1 MMKEGFYERIVTDLL
16 ANELNNSYI
25 TNIEEFKKDLGI
37 VYLNRFFQQLLFK
50 SFNQIKSI
58 EEIVE
63 LSNKIIDLIGK
74 VTGDKEILKDKIS
87 TTNQILKA
95 IFLNQ
100 NNDYKDFDQY
110 VKGVFPST
118 GLSQS
123 NLFSG
128 GKKEISLESELRKEM
143 QTSDEVWWL
152 VSFVKFEGVRLFEQT
167 FKQLNEKSIPVK
179 IICTVYM
186 GATDL
191 KAIEFLS
198 GFDNVEIKISFNIQQ
213 ERLHAKSY
221 MFRRNSGFHT
231 AYIGSSN
238 LSKSALTNGLEWNL
252 KVTSQEVP
260 HIIQK
265 SQSTFET
272 YWNDSE
278 FVLYNKLEHHDLLKE
293 ALNVNS
299 IKSKNIDQKLSF
311 FDIKPF
317 PFQQEILDQLIA
329 RRELGENRNLIVA
342 ATGTGKTVIAAF
354 DFNNFLKSN
363 PNCRFL
369 FIAHR
374 REILEQARGTFRQI
388 LKNSDF
394 GDLWFSGSTPKS
406 INQLFVSI
414 QTMNNNIDKLVK
426 NSEYYDYI
434 VIDEVHHSAA
444 SSYQKLLEKFK
455 PKLLIG
461 LTATPERHD
470 GNDISIYFGNTISAE
485 IRLPEALNRKLLCPF
500 HYFGVSA
507 SIDISGVEFKKGKYD
522 LNGLEK
528 VYTESDRIAIDVFN
542 NCNKYLK
549 DVNEVTALGYCVTK
563 KHASFMSEW
572 FNKFGVKAAV
582 LTSDQNED
590 RSKILNQFKS
600 KEINYL
606 FVVDI
611 FNEGIDIPQIDT
623 LIFLRPTESL
633 TVFLQQ
639 LGRGLRLSEG
649 KTCLTVLDFV
659 GHAHEDYDFEHKFKG
674 MLGKTHS
681 KIKDEIETDFPH
693 LPLGCSIIL
702 EKTAKEIILKNI
714 TKHFKGGKSKIINE
728 IKKFRDE
735 YLSELNFVN
744 FCNIINLSLNEIY
757 TPQLLWFELIILSNG
772 GNVSENINNSNLA
785 RAMSTSWISAD
796 SLTYFKFIE
805 GEFSNGFSSLKNIE
819 NEKFLL
825 MLFVDIYRDMPSDE
839 INNYAELQGF
849 FRSVFSDI
857 IYFKEIKDYFAVR
870 IPLVDSL
877 EKTLNVDSKTNSL
890 RVHGRYTRE
899 QVLVEFEK
907 TSYNKKGISREG
919 VLSVSEKNIEV
930 FFVTLD
936 KSDGKYNPNTMYQDY
951 FINDKIFH
959 WQSQNKT
966 SDTTEVGKS
975 YINQKASNKVFLL
988 FVREA
993 NNDENDLTMGF
1004 VYCGELIY
1012 LNHNGNKPMNI
1023 NWQMQIPP
1031 PANLLNEGKK
1041 LAVG

>member
-1 MMKEGFYERIVTDLL
+1 MKEGFYERIVTELL
-16 ANELNNSYI
+16 EKELNDSYVA
-25 TNIEEFKKDLGI
+25 NIEGFQKDLGI
-37 VYLNRFFQQLLFK
+37 VYLNRFFQQLLLK
-50 SFNQIKSI
+50 SFNQLNSI
-58 EEIVE
+58 EEVVT
-63 LSNKIIDLIGK
+63 LSNNIIDLLGSA
-74 VTGDKEILKDKIS
+74 TGDKEVLKDKIS
-87 TTNQILKA
+87 TNNQILKA

-100 NNDYKDFDQY
+100 NNDYIDFDQY

-191 KAIEFLS
+191 RAIEFLS

-278 FVLYNKLEHHDLLKE
+278 FVLYNKLEHHDRLKE
-293 ALNVNS
+293 ALNFNS
-299 IKSKNIDQKLSF
+299 IKSKNIDHKLSF
-311 FDIKPF
+311 FDIEPF
-317 PFQQEILDQLIA
+317 PFQQEILNQLIA
-329 RRELGENRNLIVA
+329 RRELGENKNLIVA

-354 DFNNFLKSN
+354 DFKKFLKSN

-394 GDLWFSGSTPKS
+394 GELWVSGTIPKS
-406 INQLFVSI
+406 LNHLFVSI
-414 QTMNNNIDKLVK
+414 QTMNNNLDKLDK

-444 SSYQKLLEKFK
+444 SSYQKLLEKFN

-470 GNDISIYFGNTISAE
+470 GNDISRYFGNTISAE

-500 HYFGVSA
+500 HYFGVS
-507 SIDISGVEFKKGKYD
+507 SNIDISGIEFKKGKYD
-522 LNGLEK
+522 VNGLEK

-542 NCNKYLK
+542 NCIKYLK

-563 KHASFMSEW
+563 KHANFMSEW

-659 GHAHEDYDFEHKFKG
+659 GHAHVDYDFEHKFKG

-681 KIKDEIETDFPH
+681 KIKVEIETDFPH

-714 TKHFKGGKSKIINE
+714 SKHFKGGKSKIINE
-728 IKKFRDE
+728 IKKYKND
-735 YLSELNFVN
+735 YLLELNFVN
-744 FCNIINLSLNEIY
+744 FCNVINLSLNEIY
-757 TPQLLWFELIILSNG
+757 KPQLLWSELLILADG
-772 GNVSENINNSNLA
+772 GDITENINNSNLA
-785 RAMSTSWISAD
+785 RAMSSEWISTD
-796 SLTYFKFIE
+796 SLSYFKFIE
-805 GEFSNGFSSLKNIE
+805 GEFCNGFISEQTLE
-819 NEKFLL
+819 NEKFLI
-825 MLFVDIYRDMPSDE
+825 MLFVDIFRDIPGDQ
-839 INNYAELQGF
+839 INNYIELQNF
-849 FRSVFSDI
+849 FRTIYSDFK
-857 IYFKEIKDYFAVR
+857 YVKEIKDYFSIR
-870 IPLVDSL
+870 MSLVESI
-877 EKTLNVDSKTNSL
+877 EKTANLGNKTNSL
-890 RVHGRYTRE
+890 RIHGRYTRE

-907 TSYNKKGISREG
+907 TKFNKKGTSREG
-919 VLSVSEKNIEV
+919 VLSVREKNIQV

-936 KSDGKYNPNTMYQDY
+936 KSDGKYNPSTMYDDY
-951 FINDKIFH
+951 FINEEIFH

-966 SDTTEVGKS
+966 SDKTNVGKT
-975 YINQKASNKVFLL
+975 YINQRHNGHNFLL
-988 FVREA
+988 FVRES
-993 NNDENDLTMGF
+993 NKDENGLTMGF
-1004 VYCGELIY
+1004 VYCGDLIY
-1012 LNHNGNKPMNI
+1012 LNHNGNKPMSI
-1023 NWQMQIPP
+1023 NWKMQIPP
-1031 PANLLNEGKK
+1031 PPNLLNEGKK